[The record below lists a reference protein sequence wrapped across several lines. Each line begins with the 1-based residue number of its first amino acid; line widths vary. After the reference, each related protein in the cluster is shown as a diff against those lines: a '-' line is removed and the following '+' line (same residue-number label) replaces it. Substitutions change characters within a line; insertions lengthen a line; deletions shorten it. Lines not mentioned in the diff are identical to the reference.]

1 MPAHPNRF
9 VTSLV
14 SPMNQIAFLIDTIA
28 CDTAGTQKQLLET
41 IRRFDTHVIRAHLIC
56 LWESDWMR
64 RNALPCEHTVLHY
77 KGFLKPSFP
86 VVLYRLLGIIR
97 RHRFQI
103 VQTFFEDSIFVGYL
117 AGILSWP
124 KPLLLSSR
132 RDMGLGDAN
141 QPWYHKL
148 YELALPVV
156 NRSFA
161 GIVTNSAQIK
171 AYVVKREKTP
181 AAKIKVIYNGIEM
194 PSGAEQRPR
203 LLETHKADIWLAVV
217 ASLTPVKRHDLLL
230 YAMALL
236 KRAAP
241 GVCVKTLLLGEGQ
254 EKSRLIH
261 LARQLGVEFEVVFA
275 GAVENV
281 ADYLRYMHIGV
292 LCSDREGLSNA
303 IMEYMACGLPV
314 VATAVG
320 GNVELVDESNGI
332 CVPPGDPEAL
342 ASALHRLIAD
352 QVLRKKLGRESYLKL
367 VRNYSWPKTI
377 SDLQAYYQALIAS
390 RGPR

>member
-1 MPAHPNRF
+1 MIR
-9 VTSLV
+9 
-14 SPMNQIAFLIDTIA
+14 IAYLIDTIA

-41 IRRFDTHVIRAHLIC
+41 IRRLDPHVIRAHLVC

-64 RNALPCEHTVLHY
+64 RNALPCDHTVLHY
-77 KGFLKPSFP
+77 KGILKPSLP
-86 VVLYRLLGIIR
+86 AVLHRLRGLIQ

-103 VQTFFEDSIFVGYL
+103 VHTFFEDSIFVGYL
-117 AGILSWP
+117 AGMLSRP
-124 KPLLLSSR
+124 RPLLLSSR

-171 AYVVKREKTP
+171 AYVAKREKTP
-181 AAKIKVIYNGIEM
+181 ASKIKVIYNGIEM
-194 PSGAEQRPR
+194 PSAAEQIPK
-203 LLETHKADIWLAVV
+203 LLETNKADIWLAVV
-217 ASLTPVKRHDLLL
+217 ASLTPVKRHDLFLH
-230 YAMALL
+230 AMGLL
-236 KRAAP
+236 KAAAP
-241 GVCVKTLLLGEGQ
+241 GVSVKALLLGDGQ

-261 LARQLGVEFEVVFA
+261 LARQLGVISSVVFG

-281 ADYLRYMHIGV
+281 ADYLRCMHIGV

-314 VATAVG
+314 IATAVG
-320 GNVELVDESNGI
+320 GNVELVDASNGI

-342 ASALHRLIAD
+342 ANALHRLIAD

-367 VRNYSWPKTI
+367 ARNYSWPKTI